1 VRPSVVD
8 SAERLITALLLAIGL
23 ALLVGCGGS
32 QAPSL
37 YTNWQGSRIAL
48 RTVYER
54 YTLPNGL
61 EVVLSPDDRLPIV
74 AARLV
79 YRVGSKDDPP
89 HRAGFAHLFEHLM
102 FQGSRHVGEDMFF
115 RHLERVGAPYIQGET
130 RVEDTAYSETVPSSQ
145 LELVLWLESDRM
157 AFLLDHVNADTLE
170 TQRRVVEN
178 EMHQKLDNRP
188 YGKVGGLI
196 DARLFPRG
204 HPYHSRSMTAVELA
218 GITLAEV
225 QSFWQAHYRPN
236 NATLYLAGD
245 LRLPHAKALIEKY
258 FGPVAAGRIP
268 ASPPVKAIAD
278 PSPGA
283 RLDIEAGVPLGLV
296 VMTWLTPPFGAEGD
310 AELDVIADILE
321 QGGLTW
327 DLLEEHEL
335 ATEVHVA
342 QMSRKLASVFQIVV
356 TVRPRVDVKRVVE
369 TVDRAVDGLRRRWQ
383 EGSFIRS
390 MTFRTLVELAQGH
403 EEPTRRVAQMADDA
417 FLTGDPN
424 YIEKNVA
431 RYEAISAES
440 VMRTARQFLS
450 PERRLLT
457 IVTPTPD
464 APVAGRVRG
473 AP

>member
-1 VRPSVVD
+1 M
-8 SAERLITALLLAIGL
+8 TL
-23 ALLVGCGGS
+23 ALLAGCFRSG
-32 QAPSL
+32 APSV

-61 EVVLSPDDRLPIV
+61 EVVLNPDNRLPIV
-74 AARLV
+74 AVRLA

-89 HRAGFAHLFEHLM
+89 RLDGFAHLFEHLM

-130 RVEDTAYSETVPSSQ
+130 RVEDTVYSETVPSSQ

-170 TQRRVVEN
+170 TQRRVVEG
-178 EMHQKLDNRP
+178 ELQQKLDNRP
-188 YGKVGGLI
+188 YGRVGSFI
-196 DARLFPRG
+196 DARLFPPE
-204 HPYHSRSMTAVELA
+204 HPYHGRSLTAA
-218 GITLAEV
+218 GLSGISLAEV

-236 NATLYLAGD
+236 NATLYLSGD
-245 LRLPHAKALIEKY
+245 FRVPRAKEQIERY
-258 FGPVAAGRIP
+258 FGPILPGGVAA
-268 ASPPVKAIAD
+268 APPVKAAPD
-278 PSPGA
+278 PRPGA
-283 RLDIEAGVPLGLV
+283 RLDIEAAVPLGLV
-296 VMTWLTPPFGAEGD
+296 IMTWLTPPFGREGD

-335 ATEVHVA
+335 ATQVHA
-342 QMSRKLASVFQIVV
+342 SQQSRKLVSVFQIVV
-356 TVRPRVDVKRVVE
+356 TVRPRASVQRVIDI
-369 TVDRAVDGLRRRWQ
+369 VDRAIGGLRRRWQ
-383 EGSFIRS
+383 QPSFIRA

-403 EEPTRRVAQMADDA
+403 EEPTRRVAQMADDT

-431 RYEAISAES
+431 RYEAITAES
-440 VMRTARQFLS
+440 LMQTAHKFLS
-450 PERRLLT
+450 TERRLLT
-457 IVTPTPD
+457 VVTPTPE
-464 APVAGRVRG
+464 APMAGRVVRSQ
-473 AP
+473 